1 MSDDLA
7 ILSKKQGTYILN
19 TQDGTYD
26 ATRFDVIKVVA
37 PTRLLFEDT
46 NGLSELDY
54 ISSAGS
60 SIPAG
65 TEIRPFNGAKFKFVT
80 VVTNGGAVELTI

>member
-37 PTRLLFEDT
+37 PTRIQFEDT
-46 NGLSELDY
+46 NGLNELDY
-54 ISSAGS
+54 ISTPQST
-60 SIPAG
+60 IPAG